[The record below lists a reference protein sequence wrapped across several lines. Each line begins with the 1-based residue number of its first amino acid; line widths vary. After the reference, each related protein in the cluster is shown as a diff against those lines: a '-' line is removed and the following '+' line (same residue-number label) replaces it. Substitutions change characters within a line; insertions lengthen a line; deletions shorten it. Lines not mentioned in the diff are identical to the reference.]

1 MAPTMYPPPDGPKNK
16 KMSIS
21 LQGRERSR
29 PAARLRPTVQ
39 KIIIVRVLGTHPP
52 SGAEPKN
59 KKKTCETSA
68 GTPVAPGQTPYK
80 KIVFVCFGRVWVC
93 ACTQWLAASIA
104 RRCGAQNKTTP
115 R

>member
-16 KMSIS
+16 KMNIS
-21 LQGRERSR
+21 HQGRERSR

-59 KKKTCETSA
+59 KKKL
-68 GTPVAPGQTPYK
+68 VANPYK
-80 KIVFVCFGRVWVC
+80 ILMNLNHVRTWPHTSSGK
-93 ACTQWLAASIA
+93 TKKNIA
-104 RRCGAQNKTTP
+104 R
-115 R
+115 